1 MTKERQEEPPALGRD
16 SRLYVIFGITLIGV
30 MGVAAIAPAF
40 PAIAEQLR
48 LSPRQTGLLITVFTV
63 PGIVMAPSLGM
74 LADRFGR
81 RRIIIPSLLLF
92 ALAGC
97 ACAFIPTFEVLLVLR
112 IVQGSGASALTSM
125 SVTLIG
131 DLYSGERQSAAI
143 GYNASVLSVGTAVY
157 PALGGVLAGIS
168 WQLPFLLSAL
178 ALPVGAAVALLIPPT
193 GRGHDHSQSHNQ
205 DRKSSAGG
213 QLRQVLRHAAGSGI
227 LVLFGLGLLQFILL
241 YGAYMSYVPFLLS
254 DRFGASSGTTGAVM
268 ATMSLATA
276 LMASQNRRVTAGMS
290 LALRLSAAFVLI
302 GGALA
307 LFVLLPR
314 LLLIPLAA
322 VLYGFG
328 QGIIIPA
335 VQGTIATRTP
345 LELRAS
351 TITVNAMAIR
361 IGQTVGPLTAGALY
375 AGLGLNWTFLLAAGL
390 ALAGALAAFLLQP

>member
-1 MTKERQEEPPALGRD
+1 
-16 SRLYVIFGITLIGV
+16 
-30 MGVAAIAPAF
+30 
-40 PAIAEQLR
+40 
-48 LSPRQTGLLITVFTV
+48 
-63 PGIVMAPSLGM
+63 
-74 LADRFGR
+74 
-81 RRIIIPSLLLF
+81 
-92 ALAGC
+92 
-97 ACAFIPTFEVLLVLR
+97 
-112 IVQGSGASALTSM
+112 
-125 SVTLIG
+125 
-131 DLYSGERQSAAI
+131 
-143 GYNASVLSVGTAVY
+143 
-157 PALGGVLAGIS
+157 
-168 WQLPFLLSAL
+168 
-178 ALPVGAAVALLIPPT
+178 
-193 GRGHDHSQSHNQ
+193 
-205 DRKSSAGG
+205 
-213 QLRQVLRHAAGSGI
+213 
-227 LVLFGLGLLQFILL
+227 
-241 YGAYMSYVPFLLS
+241 MSYVPFLLS

>member
-1 MTKERQEEPPALGRD
+1 MTKDTQEEPPALARD

-193 GRGHDHSQSHNQ
+193 GRGHDQSHSHNQ

>member
-1 MTKERQEEPPALGRD
+1 MTKERQEEQPALARD

-40 PAIAEQLR
+40 PAIAEQLQ

-335 VQGTIATRTP
+335 VQGTIASRTP

-361 IGQTVGPLTAGALY
+361 IGQTVGPLAAGALY

>member
-1 MTKERQEEPPALGRD
+1 MTKERQEEPPALARD

-40 PAIAEQLR
+40 PAIAEQLQ

-97 ACAFIPTFEVLLVLR
+97 ACAFIPKFEVLLVLR

>member
-1 MTKERQEEPPALGRD
+1 MTKDTQDEPPALGRD

-63 PGIVMAPSLGM
+63 PGIVMAPSLGI

-335 VQGTIATRTP
+335 VQGTIASRTP

-361 IGQTVGPLTAGALY
+361 IGQTLGPLTAGALY

>member
-63 PGIVMAPSLGM
+63 PGIVMAPSLGI

-193 GRGHDHSQSHNQ
+193 GRGHDQSHSHNQ

>member
-1 MTKERQEEPPALGRD
+1 MEGKRHEGPASLGRD

-40 PAIAEQLR
+40 PAIAEQLS

-97 ACAFIPTFEVLLVLR
+97 ACAFIPRFEVLLALR

-193 GRGHDHSQSHNQ
+193 ARSHSPGRE
-205 DRKSSAGG
+205 RPRGG
-213 QLRQVLRHAAGSGI
+213 QLGQVLRHAAASGI

-241 YGAYMSYVPFLLS
+241 YGAYMSYVPFLLN

-290 LALRLSAAFVLI
+290 LGLRLSAAFVLI

-375 AGLGLNWTFLLAAGL
+375 AGLGLNGLFLIAAGL
-390 ALAGALAAFLLQP
+390 ALASALAAFLLQP

>member
-1 MTKERQEEPPALGRD
+1 
-16 SRLYVIFGITLIGV
+16 
-30 MGVAAIAPAF
+30 
-40 PAIAEQLR
+40 
-48 LSPRQTGLLITVFTV
+48 
-63 PGIVMAPSLGM
+63 M

-193 GRGHDHSQSHNQ
+193 GRGHDHSQSHKK

-213 QLRQVLRHAAGSGI
+213 LLRQVLRHAAGSGI

-290 LALRLSAAFVLI
+290 LGLRLSAAFVLI

-375 AGLGLNWTFLLAAGL
+375 AGLGLNGLFLMAAGL
-390 ALAGALAAFLLQP
+390 ALASALAAFLLQP